1 MAVAEVLMAAEAGDL
16 TAEAADITNRRGVT
30 FPGSW

>member
-16 TAEAADITNRRGVT
+16 TAVAADIANRRGVT
-30 FPGSW
+30 FLGSW